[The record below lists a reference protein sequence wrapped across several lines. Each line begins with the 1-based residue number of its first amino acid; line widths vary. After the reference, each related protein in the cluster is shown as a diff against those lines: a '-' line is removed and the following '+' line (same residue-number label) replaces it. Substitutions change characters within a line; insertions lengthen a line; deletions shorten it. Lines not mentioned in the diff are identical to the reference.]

1 MTGLIATVPE
11 PVEMVTIPEYLNT
24 GAIFNCGVTTPPAA
38 VAVAALLRL
47 APPSPS
53 AALAA
58 KALLMAVAIAAASP
72 ADLAADTVISLSVA
86 AVVPLSGLLSKTSFR
101 L

>member
-1 MTGLIATVPE
+1 MPSFIVS
-11 PVEMVTIPEYLNT
+11 
-24 GAIFNCGVTTPPAA
+24 VTTPPAA
-38 VAVAALLRL
+38 VAVAALLRS

-86 AVVPLSGLLSKTSFR
+86 AVVPLSGLLSKTNFR